1 MRLLNP
7 EDQLQDFDILFSHI
21 KDCLVYRILESYG
34 YETCF
39 ICDGIGYYSL
49 PSKGQFIPELKVD
62 PCSACEGSCKIF
74 VAYFRIE
81 LPPKPKYLTLRQR
94 RSRIN
99 KYLKELAIA
108 DYGAIPLGYD
118 YVHKRRRYKFKK
130 RGVIKIILEG
140 DFLTLTRGIFKI
152 EEKEVEEK
160 LHDKIVIRPKF
171 ELNLTETEIMDVSH
185 LSIGTIID
193 QIEEWGKEFRDLRDE
208 AYKLEDELEPR
219 VKEEEFRDLTDDEE
233 KDLTY

>member
-7 EDQLQDFDILFSHI
+7 EDQLQDFEIFHSWIEDS
-21 KDCLVYRILESYG
+21 LVYRTLEKYG
-34 YETCF
+34 YEPCF
-39 ICDGIGYYSL
+39 ICHGIGFYYF
-49 PSKGQFIPELKVD
+49 PSQGEFIPKEKID
-62 PCSACEGSCKIF
+62 PCSACKGSCKIF
-74 VAYFRIE
+74 VAYFKIE
-81 LPPKPKYLTLRQR
+81 LPPEPKYLTLSQR
-94 RSRIN
+94 RSKIN
-99 KYLKELAIA
+99 KYLKELAIS

-140 DFLTLTRGIFKI
+140 DFLTLTRGNFKI

-160 LHDKIVIRPKF
+160 LNDKIVIRPKF
-171 ELNLTETEIMDVSH
+171 ELNLTGIEMMDVSH

-208 AYKLEDELEPR
+208 AYKLEDEGEPR
-219 VKEEEFRDLTDDEE
+219 VKEEELRDLTVERGI
-233 KDLTY
+233 